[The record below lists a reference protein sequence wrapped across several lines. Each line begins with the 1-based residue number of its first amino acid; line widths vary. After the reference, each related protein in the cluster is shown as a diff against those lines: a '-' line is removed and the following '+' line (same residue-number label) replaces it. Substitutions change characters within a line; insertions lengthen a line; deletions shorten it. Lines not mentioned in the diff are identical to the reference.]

1 MRPTAGFLRV
11 ADRPACPRRGPR
23 GVGHAAPGLPG
34 RGSRAP
40 GRVLGASEGLGAGL
54 GSRAPR
60 RTPRRRAVAGRRRPT
75 RKWRR
80 PVSGVRP
87 PPSGGTAPAWRRSSP
102 RPRACARRSEER
114 GAGGLPTLGYR
125 RGDRR
130 AAPPGGVPWLP
141 EEGARGR
148 GSRGKA
154 GSRMIPAVRGAALW
168 VHEAGEVLGGIGRG
182 GEACGQVLRG
192 C

>member
-60 RTPRRRAVAGRRRPT
+60 RTPRRRAVAGRRGPT

-87 PPSGGTAPAWRRSSP
+87 APLRRHCACVASLLPAAPGLRAEVRGARCRRATDPGLPSGGPACGAAGWGSVASRGGGSGKGEP
-102 RPRACARRSEER
+102 RQSRVPNDPCR
-114 GAGGLPTLGYR
+114 
-125 RGDRR
+125 
-130 AAPPGGVPWLP
+130 PGG
-141 EEGARGR
+141 
-148 GSRGKA
+148 S
-154 GSRMIPAVRGAALW
+154 AVGP
-168 VHEAGEVLGGIGRG
+168 
-182 GEACGQVLRG
+182 
-192 C
+192 